1 MPGVVA
7 WLEPGLA
14 APPPFA
20 RRLGPR
26 ELMQMRCRVAAYC
39 TFLPFMA
46 ELTPGSN
53 LVG

>member
-26 ELMQMRCRVAAYC
+26 ELMQNEGSRNSAHIAPP
-39 TFLPFMA
+39 PFH
-46 ELTPGSN
+46 G
-53 LVG
+53 